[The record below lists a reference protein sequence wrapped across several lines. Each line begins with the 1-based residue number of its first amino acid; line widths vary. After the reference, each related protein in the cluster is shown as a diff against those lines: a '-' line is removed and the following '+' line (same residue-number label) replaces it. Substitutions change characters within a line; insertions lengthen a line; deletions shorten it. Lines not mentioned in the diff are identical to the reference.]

1 MSSVAPMSE
10 TLDTFESELLSLV
23 LQDEGSR
30 MLPACSRTS
39 LGVET
44 SKQRDDACV
53 QAAAATRL
61 KTETHLQVGNLT
73 VSNLTSATPDQAL
86 PTIFVLS
93 SEHSSCQPHP
103 HKLAKPDAHEAMK
116 LEMGPSRASQRIEL
130 QRSTSA
136 RGVMHAPHVAV
147 QREES
152 PFHGTNVRLAN
163 STLEGTLIPKD
174 GREREPV
181 GDADTTAHSLR
192 EPLQQ
197 ERCPSGKCNAR
208 QSDLQTAC
216 LGKKIAKKG
225 EVDESSLR
233 GRCASAT
240 SASSSELRAALH
252 QRMQHL
258 KVRPIT

>member
-30 MLPACSRTS
+30 MLPACSCTS

-44 SKQRDDACV
+44 SKQTDDACV

-61 KTETHLQVGNLT
+61 NESETHLQVGNLK
-73 VSNLTSATPDQAL
+73 VSNLTRATPDQAL

-93 SEHSSCQPHP
+93 SEHTSCQPHP
-103 HKLAKPDAHEAMK
+103 HTLAKPDAHEAMQ
-116 LEMGPSRASQRIEL
+116 LEMGPNCASQRIEL

-147 QREES
+147 QREGT
-152 PFHGTNVRLAN
+152 PFHGTNVRLTN
-163 STLEGTLIPKD
+163 STLEGALIPKD

-181 GDADTTAHSLR
+181 GDAAHSLR
-192 EPLQQ
+192 VPLQQ

-208 QSDLQTAC
+208 HSDPQTAC

-233 GRCASAT
+233 SRCASAP

-252 QRMQHL
+252 QRMQYL
-258 KVRPIT
+258 KVRPVT